1 MAVIFHWKCFCFVC
15 SSSFDFRNK
24 DRNKP
29 RRVMTIN
36 INNNILV
43 AAENRKDEWGEEI
56 FGRLC
61 NDLAAEDAVYYSAYM
76 AKFSKKSDSGKVG
89 LVNEE
94 KTCSFEML
102 CE

>member
-1 MAVIFHWKCFCFVC
+1 
-15 SSSFDFRNK
+15 
-24 DRNKP
+24 
-29 RRVMTIN
+29 MTIN

-76 AKFSKKSDSGKVG
+76 SKFSKKTDSGKVG

-102 CE
+102 RE